1 MTAGP
6 QRYALRCVRSPQE
19 WAAYHAIRR
28 QAIFAALLPGQA
40 YDETDP
46 DEVAPGNFPHVL
58 LHDGEIVGVVRID
71 LIGSSRARLRL
82 LGIRSDLQRQGH
94 GRVLLRLAQ
103 DAARRLGKTPIII
116 NAHPTSLAVYHA
128 NGYRQGAWGTPNRF
142 QRLSFAWG
150 SDCGDEGI
158 APFPDGRARVP
169 HPWRCRH
176 SCLKSSP
183 IPAIKGS
190 LNCLPLLF
198 R

>member
-6 QRYALRCVRSPQE
+6 KRYALRPVRSPQE

-46 DEVAPGNFPHVL
+46 DEVAPGNLPHVL

-71 LIGSSRARLRL
+71 LIGPSRAGLRL
-82 LGIRSDLQRQGH
+82 VGIRSDLQRQGH
-94 GRVLLRLAQ
+94 GRVLLRLAEE
-103 DAARRLGKTPIII
+103 AARLLGRTEIII
-116 NAHPTSLAVYHA
+116 NALTQPRWPSTSPMAIAKA
-128 NGYRQGAWGTPNRF
+128 NGGTSDRF
-142 QRLSFAWG
+142 RRLSFGWE
-150 SDCGDEGI
+150 SDCRHEGVG
-158 APFPDGRARVP
+158 PLPDGRARVP
-169 HPWRCRH
+169 RCPH
-176 SCLKSSP
+176 SCPKSSP
-183 IPAIKGS
+183 IPAFKGS